1 MTAVTEGASLPIA
14 LTIAGLDPS
23 GGAGVIADVRTF
35 AAFGCFATAAITSLT
50 FQNTKGVFGAVHQTA
65 ETVRAQVTPI
75 IEDFTLSCAKTG
87 MLPTREVIAEVARL
101 FRENVLP
108 APVVDP
114 VMRATSGD
122 DLINDDA
129 VSCLVADLFPLAR
142 VVTPNIP
149 EAERLTG
156 LTIIDEAGMRLAA
169 QTIRELGA
177 RAVLVKGGHLARRQK
192 AAGRRRSAGGSR
204 QTAGGRRQ
212 EAGGRRQE
220 ADGRRQTA
228 ESSRPEVAFND
239 VRQTAAVSEQ
249 AIDVL
254 DNEGRVTVFRAEL
267 IAGGDVHGSGCTL
280 SAAIAA
286 CLGKGQN
293 LEEAIQAAKRFV
305 TEAIRHSPR
314 LGHGARPL
322 YKDIRHLTPGT

>member
-1 MTAVTEGASLPIA
+1 MTASLEGNSLTVA
-14 LTIAGLDPS
+14 LTIAGVDPS

-35 AAFGCFATAAITSLT
+35 TAFGCFATAAITSLT
-50 FQNTKGVFGAVHQTA
+50 FQNTTGVFGALHQTP
-65 ETVRAQVTPI
+65 ETVRAQVMPI
-75 IEDFTLSCAKTG
+75 IEDFNVSCVKTG
-87 MLPTREVIAEVARL
+87 MLPTREVIAEVARI
-101 FRENVLP
+101 FQETSLP

-129 VSCLVADLFPLAR
+129 VNCLVTDLFPLAL

-156 LTIIDEAGMRLAA
+156 LTITDESGMRQAA
-169 QTIRELGA
+169 RIIREMGA
-177 RAVLVKGGHLARRQK
+177 RAVLVKGGHLLGARASCPPSQQTQSEGKR
-192 AAGRRRSAGGSR
+192 ASRRDEEAGRMPALQG
-204 QTAGGRRQ
+204 
-212 EAGGRRQE
+212 E
-220 ADGRRQTA
+220 
-228 ESSRPEVAFND
+228 
-239 VRQTAAVSEQ
+239 

-254 DNEGRVTVFRAEL
+254 DNDGLVTVFRAEL
-267 IAGGDVHGSGCTL
+267 IAGGEVHGSGCTL

-293 LEEAIQAAKRFV
+293 LEEAIQAAKSFV
-305 TEAIRHSPR
+305 TEAIRRSPR

-322 YKDIRHLTPGT
+322 YNDARHLTPDTDIFFVTLL